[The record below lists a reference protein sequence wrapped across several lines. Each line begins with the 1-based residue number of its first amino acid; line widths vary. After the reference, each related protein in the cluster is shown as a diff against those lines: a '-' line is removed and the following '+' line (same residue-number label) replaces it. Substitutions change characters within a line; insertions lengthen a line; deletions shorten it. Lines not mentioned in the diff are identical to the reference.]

1 MDRNES
7 RFTVLFQSPFWV
19 GIAERWSGEG
29 YQAARVVFGAE
40 PTDAQVYQWLLG
52 NWRRLPFT
60 AARRR
65 RCPKPFPPIPSGSSG
80 RPEKAAQTARVSTKA
95 QQALARQREAEGL
108 ERRARR
114 AAQKRAEQEE
124 QFRIRQ
130 RKKREKR
137 RGH

>member
-60 AARRR
+60 AAEAEEM
-65 RCPKPFPPIPSGSSG
+65 PKALPANPKRLQREAG
-80 RPEKAAQTARVSTKA
+80 KAAQTA
-95 QQALARQREAEGL
+95 
-108 ERRARR
+108 
-114 AAQKRAEQEE
+114 
-124 QFRIRQ
+124 
-130 RKKREKR
+130 
-137 RGH
+137 